1 MIMRNYDEIFDKCR
15 PLLDY
20 PVPLDHCMMM
30 RYLRF
35 FADRYSFLDFGCLG
49 MSVMGREIPVV
60 RLGDKSADRQVL
72 YVGTHHGME
81 WITSVLLLRFIN
93 EYCDALCGDRR
104 MYNVNLGYVFR
115 TRCIHI
121 VPMLNPDGTEL
132 QIHGADCSPLRDRLI
147 KMNGGSDDFSRW
159 QANARGVDLNHN
171 YDDGFFEY
179 KRIEAENGIVA
190 GPTKYSGEAP
200 ESEPETAALANY
212 IRFYEKIGTVLTL
225 HTQGEVIYSS
235 SRGNEL
241 PRSRHIAR
249 LFSEMSGYEI
259 GTPEGTASY
268 GGLTDWMINE
278 EKRLSFTL
286 ECGKGTNPLPLGDYY
301 KIYSPVREILF
312 TAPVV

>member
-1 MIMRNYDEIFDKCR
+1 MKNADDIFDKCR

-20 PVPLDHCMMM
+20 PLPLDHAMLM

-35 FADRYSFLDFGCLG
+35 FSDRYSFIDFGCLG
-49 MSVMGREIPVV
+49 LSVMGREIPVI
-60 RLGDKSADRQVL
+60 RLGNRCADRQVL

-93 EYCDALCGDRR
+93 EYCDALCGDRH
-104 MYNVNLGYVFR
+104 MFSVNLGYVFR

-132 QIHGADCSPLRDRLI
+132 QIHGADPRSPIYERLI
-147 KMNGGSDDFSRW
+147 SMNGGSDDFSRW
-159 QANARGVDLNHN
+159 QANARGVDPNHN
-171 YDDGFFEY
+171 YDDGFDEY
-179 KRIEAENGIVA
+179 KKIEAELGIEPGA
-190 GPTKYSGEAP
+190 TKYSGERP

-212 IRFYEKIGTVLTL
+212 IRYCDKIGMVLTL
-225 HTQGEVIYSS
+225 HTQGEEIYAS

-249 LFSEMSGYEI
+249 LISQMSGYEI
-259 GTPEGTASY
+259 AAPGGTASY
-268 GGLTDWMINE
+268 GGLTDWMINT

-286 ECGKGTNPLPLGDYY
+286 ECGKGTNPLPLEDYY
-301 KIYSPVREILF
+301 KIYSPVREVLF
-312 TAPVV
+312 SAPVL